1 MALPQVNSSKYSTIL
16 PSTNETI
23 EFRPYLVK
31 EEKILMIAL
40 ETKDQKQII
49 RAMQDVIQAC
59 VYTKIDF
66 SKLTTFDIEW
76 MFLQLRAKSV
86 GEKIDLKLK
95 CTACETV
102 NDILFDLEKVFIDD
116 SKKQDSNVINLSD
129 TIGVTLKYPSVD
141 DVSNLKQDAES
152 MDGALEIMAKSV
164 INIFDEDNVYDTK
177 DEGLAEVIKFL
188 ENLNSGQFKK
198 LSDFFA
204 AVPMV
209 KADIEYKCKSCSEE
223 NKIELKGIQN
233 FFT

>member
-1 MALPQVNSSKYSTIL
+1 MALPQVNSSKYSTKL

-49 RAMQDVIQAC
+49 RAMQDVIRAC
-59 VYTKIDF
+59 VFTKIDF

-102 NDILFDLEKVFIDD
+102 NDMLFDLEKAFIDD
-116 SKKQDSNVINLSD
+116 SKKQDSNVIKLSD

-141 DVSNLKQDAES
+141 DVSSLKQDAET

-198 LSDFFA
+198 LSDFFG

-209 KADIEYKCKSCSEE
+209 KADIEYKCKSCGEE